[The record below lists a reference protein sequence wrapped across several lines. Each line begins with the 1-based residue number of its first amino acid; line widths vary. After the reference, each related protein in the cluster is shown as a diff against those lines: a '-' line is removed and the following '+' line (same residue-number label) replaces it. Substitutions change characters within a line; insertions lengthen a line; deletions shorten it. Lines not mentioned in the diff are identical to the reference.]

1 MFIVVAYDIAEPERL
16 RRVAKV
22 MEDFGDRVQQ
32 SIFEMDVDHTTF
44 KKMKHRTESQ
54 LNMEEDGVKYF
65 FLCERCAGKVECIG
79 LNAEKT
85 PEGTHQ
91 IL

>member
-1 MFIVVAYDIAEPERL
+1 MFIVVAYDIADPQRL

-32 SIFEMDVDHTTF
+32 SIFEMDCGLSTF
-44 KKMKHRTESQ
+44 ERMRYRTELL

-65 FLCERCAGKVECIG
+65 FLCERCAGRSEYIG
-79 LNAEKT
+79 LTVERT
-85 PEGTHQ
+85 PDNQYQ